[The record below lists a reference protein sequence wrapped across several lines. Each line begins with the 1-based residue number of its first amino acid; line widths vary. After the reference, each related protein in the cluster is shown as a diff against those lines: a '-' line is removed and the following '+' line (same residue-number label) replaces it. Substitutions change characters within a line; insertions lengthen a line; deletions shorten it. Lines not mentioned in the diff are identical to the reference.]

1 MSRPLLLA
9 IEVGTLS
16 MHAVPF
22 DPEFATGLHTDRFA
36 TGTISLDQHVYGSD
50 TAWCKIQAT
59 ACSGPSPTSHHQ
71 GTHET

>member
-1 MSRPLLLA
+1 MNRPLLLA

-22 DPEFATGLHTDRFA
+22 DPEIAAGLHADRFA
-36 TGTISLDQHVYGSD
+36 TGTIPRDQHVYGSD
-50 TAWCKIQAT
+50 TAWFKAQAA
-59 ACSGPSPTSHHQ
+59 ACSGPSPTGHHQ